1 MRVGFIGLGSQGGPM
16 ARRIVDAGFT
26 TTLWARR
33 PAALAP
39 FAGTPAR
46 RAVSAAELAGAS
58 DLVCVCVGDDAD
70 VEEVL
75 VGDQG
80 VLTGLRQGGVIAV
93 HSTVHP
99 DTCRR
104 LADRARL
111 RGVALV
117 DAPVSGGGTAA
128 AEGRLLVM
136 VGGDSGTVAFCRR
149 VFETYGDPVVHMG
162 PLGSGQVT
170 KLLNNALFTANL
182 ATAADVLA
190 LGRTL
195 DVDPSGLAG
204 VIAHGSGASF
214 ALGRVAAAGG
224 TLDRIAAH
232 GGPLLRKDARLLADL
247 AEGAGTPAGAT
258 VMRAAD
264 DALALMAQGDR
275 PVRGIVRGRRAG

>member
-33 PAALAP
+33 PASLTP
-39 FAGTPAR
+39 FAGTSAR
-46 RAVSAAELAGAS
+46 RAVSAAELAAAS
-58 DLVCVCVGDDAD
+58 DLVSVCVGDDAD
-70 VEEVL
+70 VEEVIA
-75 VGDQG
+75 GDEG
-80 VLTGLRQGGVIAV
+80 VLAGLRRGGVIAV

-117 DAPVSGGGTAA
+117 DAPVSGGGRAA
-128 AEGRLLVM
+128 SEGRLLVM
-136 VGGDSGTVAFCRR
+136 VGGESGTVAFCRR

-162 PLGSGQVT
+162 PVGSGQVA

-182 ATAADVLA
+182 ATSADVLA
-190 LGRTL
+190 LGRSL
-195 DVDPSGLAG
+195 DVDPAGLAH

-214 ALGRVAAAGG
+214 ALGRVAEAGG

-232 GGPLLRKDARLLADL
+232 GGPMLRKDARLLADL
-247 AEGAGTPAGAT
+247 AEGAGTPVGET
-258 VMRAAD
+258 VMRTAD
-264 DALALMAQGDR
+264 DALAAMARIDR
-275 PVRGIVRGRRAG
+275 PLISARRGPG